1 MLPNIVL
8 LLLVF
13 GATRWK
19 KYPYLGALVLGL
31 VKGALYFA
39 VPLRSL
45 PLWACILNGVIGFV
59 VFGALGWGLVYF
71 LRRLDRGE
79 PQEVTYSTAGSDRV
93 VFKWEYIPL
102 SLIVVTLIFGEMVFA
117 ATMRSAPV

>member
-19 KYPYLGALVLGL
+19 KHPYLGALVLGL
-31 VKGALYFA
+31 AKGALYFA
-39 VPLRSL
+39 VPLRNM

-59 VFGALGWGLVYF
+59 AFGSLGCGLVYF

-102 SLIVVTLIFGEMVFA
+102 SLIVVALIFGEMVFA
-117 ATMRSAPV
+117 AMTRSAVV

>member
-13 GATRWK
+13 GATKWK
-19 KYPYLGALVLGL
+19 KYPYLGAVVLGL
-31 VKGALYFA
+31 VKGALYVA

-45 PLWACILNGVIGFV
+45 PLWACIVNGVIGFV
-59 VFGALGWGLVYF
+59 AFSALGWGLVYF

-102 SLIVVTLIFGEMVFA
+102 SLIMVALIFGEMAFA
-117 ATMRSAPV
+117 AMMPSTIV

>member
-8 LLLVF
+8 LLVVF
-13 GATRWK
+13 GVARWK
-19 KYPYLGALVLGL
+19 KHPYLGALVLGL

-39 VPLRSL
+39 LPLGSL
-45 PLWACILNGVIGFV
+45 PLWACVLNGVIGLV
-59 VFGALGWGLVYF
+59 GFGALAAGLVYF

-79 PQEVTYSTAGSDRV
+79 PREVSYSTAGSDRV

-102 SLIVVTLIFGEMVFA
+102 CVIVLMLIFGEMIVNLVVRPA
-117 ATMRSAPV
+117 AH